1 VYADA
6 PDGGNDL
13 IPDGNGGWTDGKTA
27 TAWWPD
33 VEAEVEVPA
42 KEEDDWAA
50 AAAVPPAIE
59 MQEPVSDMPPIAV
72 SVDQKS
78 TGRQSPRWMNAALAL
93 VAGVAITSML
103 LGVGVFSATDSSP
116 SSNAAAA
123 STNAG
128 AVTALHVRLDDM
140 AAAHRAEL
148 DSMNAAYRAELDAH
162 QRTMETQQ
170 AEMRQMEAA
179 YSTQLALQ
187 HENITA
193 ASIERLEAE
202 ITPLRQRVEELEF
215 MTHWITTTT
224 TTTMAGRTSSSVT
237 TTTATTGTSTT
248 TTGTTTTTTTTA
260 STVTSTTT
268 STSDGRV
275 HAPDNVL
282 VNQALTP
289 AAFCNG
295 TAAGQCA
302 NGSRTMSAQEE
313 ADLVSVN
320 GDLFV
325 THTKLNSLAGR
336 FPNLV
341 RVAGHLVIL
350 ANTEL
355 TTLGD
360 AFASLQVVGGDL
372 NLQGHRFAASPNSI
386 AQAFPV
392 LQRVEGSLHIDD
404 IDGITALDGAF
415 PSLTLIEDELMV
427 NMCDDLADIGTGF
440 ANLRVI
446 NGGMILA
453 SNTPGQ
459 VTLDGVFPRLVTVNE
474 SVMIS
479 TLSTQTI
486 AGSFPQ
492 LRNITHGGLQLYNLG
507 ALTSITDSFPSLI
520 RMDGDLMI
528 FGNPNLAS
536 LSGSLGALTT
546 VNASLRMYGFDP
558 TYDRNDALV
567 SLACVGSIDWKTD
580 KLVEFPEAALTLP
593 QC

>member
-1 VYADA
+1 
-6 PDGGNDL
+6 
-13 IPDGNGGWTDGKTA
+13 
-27 TAWWPD
+27 
-33 VEAEVEVPA
+33 
-42 KEEDDWAA
+42 
-50 AAAVPPAIE
+50 
-59 MQEPVSDMPPIAV
+59 
-72 SVDQKS
+72 
-78 TGRQSPRWMNAALAL
+78 MNAAY
-93 VAGVAITSML
+93 
-103 LGVGVFSATDSSP
+103 
-116 SSNAAAA
+116 
-123 STNAG
+123 
-128 AVTALHVRLDDM
+128 
-140 AAAHRAEL
+140 RAEL

-170 AEMRQMEAA
+170 ANMQQMEAA

-202 ITPLRQRVEELEF
+202 VIPLRQRVEELEF
-215 MTHWITTTT
+215 MTHWISTTT
-224 TTTMAGRTSSSVT
+224 TTTMAGRISS
-237 TTTATTGTSTT
+237 
-248 TTGTTTTTTTTA
+248 TTTTTA
-260 STVTSTTT
+260 STTTSTTT
-268 STSDGRV
+268 STIDGRV
-275 HAPDNVL
+275 HAPGNVL

-350 ANTEL
+350 ENTEL

-372 NLQGHRFAASPNSI
+372 NIEGHRFAASADSI

-392 LQRVEGSLHIDD
+392 LQRVEGSLHLDG

-427 NMCDDLADIGTGF
+427 NMCDDLTDIGTGF

-446 NGGMILA
+446 NGGMSLHQYPCQESPLA
-453 SNTPGQ
+453 ANTPGQ
-459 VTLDGVFPRLVTVNE
+459 WTLDGVFPRLVTVNE
-474 SVMIS
+474 SVVMS
-479 TLSTQTI
+479 SLSTQTI

-492 LRNITHGGLQLYNLG
+492 LRNITHGGLQLYKLG
-507 ALTSITDSFPSLI
+507 ALTSITDSFPSLT

-546 VNASLRMYGFDP
+546 VNASLKMYGFDQ
-558 TYDRNDALV
+558 TYDRNDALA
-567 SLACVGSIDWKTD
+567 SLACRGSIFFKTD
-580 KLVEFPEAALTLP
+580 KLVAFPEAALSLP